1 MHSKALNSVAKFLN
15 NRIIEL
21 LGFALIIFSV
31 CLLLAIITYSPS
43 DPNFLY
49 NPEKANIN
57 NLLGFKGSIVSD
69 FLLQAIALIS
79 LLFIINL
86 LIWGIKLL
94 RKKIIN
100 NFLSKIFFTTLYMLS
115 GTTLIFYYNNSSFG

>member
-1 MHSKALNSVAKFLN
+1 MHSKALNTAARFLN

-21 LGFALIIFSV
+21 LGFVLVILSI

-49 NPEKANIN
+49 NPEETHIN
-57 NLLGFKGSIVSD
+57 NLLGLKGSIISD
-69 FLLQAIALIS
+69 FLLQAIGLIS

-100 NFLSKIFFTTLYMLS
+100 NFLSKIFFTVL
-115 GTTLIFYYNNSSFG
+115 